1 MEGIVLRIMETAKF
15 TGVSAAILG
24 VAAFLPE
31 AFTAFTLSSFEV
43 QFVLGVV
50 AIGNALIMQFL
61 RK

>member
-1 MEGIVLRIMETAKF
+1 METAKF